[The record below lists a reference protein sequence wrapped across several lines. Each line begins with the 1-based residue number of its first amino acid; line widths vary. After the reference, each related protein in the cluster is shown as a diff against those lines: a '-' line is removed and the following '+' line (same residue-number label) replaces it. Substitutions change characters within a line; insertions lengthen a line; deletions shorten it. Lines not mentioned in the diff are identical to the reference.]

1 MSGTVST
8 NERVSVAE
16 GLDLVGTL
24 IRSSFG
30 TLTLVGTIHGF
41 TAAGRWRR
49 CDLVTYNSAEIVAR
63 IHVAIPPDVTLPD
76 GPAKLD
82 GAVVAIAGRFEINR
96 QYGPL
101 QFIAAGVSIQTTRSA
116 AARRTDETVEL
127 LRQSGAV
134 RAQQSLRLPERPQ
147 RIGLIAPLNGGAGGT
162 DFLNRLHA
170 AKEVVQI
177 NSRYIPMGGPDSLA
191 ALVEAIRE
199 LSVTDSELIFICR
212 GGGPRSGL
220 AVFDSPEVLR
230 AICEAPLPVLVAVGH
245 ASDQTAADLVCH
257 ISLPTP
263 SAAAAWLIDHR
274 RQTARARLVAEA
286 AERMQRAT
294 VAQRQ
299 AQVSVETA
307 AKASRQAER
316 ARSIATW
323 TSVSLA
329 VLLITVA
336 ALLLLSI

>member
-1 MSGTVST
+1 MSSTVST

-16 GLDLVGTL
+16 ALDLVGIL

-41 TAAGRWRR
+41 SAAGRWRR
-49 CDLVTYNSAEIVAR
+49 CELVTYKSAEIVAR
-63 IHVAIPPDVTLPD
+63 IQVAIPPDVTLPD

-101 QFIAAGVSIQTTRSA
+101 QFMAAGVSVETARSA
-116 AARRTDETVEL
+116 SARLTDETVEL
-127 LRQSGAV
+127 LRQGGAV
-134 RAQQSLRLPERPQ
+134 RAQQSMSLPERPQ
-147 RIGLIAPLNGGAGGT
+147 RIGLIAPLNGGAGGA
-162 DFLNRLHA
+162 DFLNRLNA
-170 AKEVVQI
+170 ANEIVQI
-177 NSRYIPMGGPDSLA
+177 NSRHVPMGGPDSLA
-191 ALVEAIRE
+191 AVVEAIRE

-212 GGGPRSGL
+212 GGGARSGL

-230 AICEAPLPVLVAVGH
+230 AICGAPLPVLVAVGH
-245 ASDQTAADLVCH
+245 ASDETAADLVCH
-257 ISLPTP
+257 TSLPTP

-299 AQVSVETA
+299 AQVSVEA
-307 AKASRQAER
+307 ADKARRRAER
-316 ARSIATW
+316 ARSIAIW
-323 TSVSLA
+323 AAVSLA
-329 VLLITVA
+329 VLLAVA
-336 ALLLLSI
+336 ALLLLSL